1 MNEKMMDAL
10 KHHGVE
16 GMRWGIRRYQ
26 PYSQGYDADNKGK
39 YVGQKYKRGELMDA
53 RNKQDSYTTRK
64 VKRDYNELSD
74 KEFSARYHTSKN
86 TYRKRVNKYG
96 DPYMNSPLAK
106 IGKKLAANKRMQKAA
121 SKRIDRELKGYEKKL
136 DKIEKEDFIDDEGN
150 DYKDDVRSYYETK
163 AKNSI
168 ATVMNDGYKI
178 RFNESTGKYEVYR

>member
-10 KHHGVE
+10 QHHGVE

-39 YVGQKYKRGELMDA
+39 YVGQKYKRGELMDT

-74 KEFSARYHTSKN
+74 KEFSARYHASKN

-121 SKRIDRELKGYEKKL
+121 SKRINRELKGYEKKL
-136 DKIEKEDFIDDEGN
+136 DEIEEKDFIDDEGN

-163 AKNSI
+163 AKNAI